1 MEANKNQ
8 KKTIIHQQIPV
19 DDNGNPTLNKA
30 QVDILHD
37 YVDFVLPEDCILI
50 TTPANISVHGRGY
63 NIIPIHDKKY
73 SRDELL
79 DIINLYNGQQALRKG
94 LRIGVAANDRGPVE
108 KFIHREFNK
117 PAKTHRGKH
126 LIRFAYKN
134 GDTVEWVRPIDNN
147 KGKRFDILYI
157 ESSTDEDA
165 IERILLPMVYEGAVR
180 YFDFTGKA

>member
-1 MEANKNQ
+1 METNKQ

-19 DDNGNPTLNKA
+19 DDNGNPALNKA

-50 TTPANISVHGRGY
+50 TTPANISVRGRGY

-79 DIINLYNGQQALRKG
+79 DMINLYNGQQALRKG
-94 LRIGVAANDRGPVE
+94 LRIGVATNDRNLAE
-108 KFIHREFNK
+108 KFLHREFNK
-117 PAKTHRGKH
+117 PDKTRRGKR
-126 LIRFAYKN
+126 LIKFSYKN
-134 GDTVEWVRPIDNN
+134 GDTVEWVKPIDNSR
-147 KGKRFDILYI
+147 GKRFDILYI

-165 IERILLPMVYEGAVR
+165 IERILLPMVCKGIVR
-180 YFDFTGKA
+180 YFDFTGED